1 MTQHSY
7 KDYAD
12 TRIYNPVLAYSPD
25 GTKIAH
31 VTNESG
37 QFNLWVMDSGGGGKR
52 QLTHYSDNTVR
63 AANWS
68 PDGESIVFSADH
80 DGDEQMQLYILN
92 VASGKI
98 TPLRHTPER
107 QHLLRGYS
115 PDGQWVAYA
124 ANDRQPEDMDAQLI
138 NLKTGEHRRLNSGMF
153 SVVADWSHDS
163 RYVTI
168 IELRSNT
175 DDAIW
180 LYDLQTGDLKKI
192 LESASREGGQHYS
205 IGFSP
210 DASKVYFLSDE
221 GREFTGLGVYDI
233 ASGQRS
239 WVETPESDVE
249 NAAVTKG
256 GLLVWVVNTE
266 GASTLHARDL
276 NTGQPVTMPT
286 LPLGVV
292 TGMILDDAGTKAAM
306 TFAKPTAAGNLYE
319 LDLTTG
325 VLTALGESMLAG
337 IPDEVFIIPELVHY
351 LTFDN
356 RTVPA
361 WLYRPRGEGPFPV
374 VLSIHGGP
382 EAQERPTYNYNGF
395 YQYLL
400 SRGIGVLAPN
410 IRGSTGYGKTY
421 QKMIHRD
428 WGGAELKDIEHAA
441 KYLQSL
447 DWVDAKR
454 LAVFGGSFGGFAT
467 LSAATRLPDYWAAA
481 VDIVG
486 PSNLVTFAKAV
497 PPHWK
502 RIMEMWV
509 GNPET
514 EVDFLME
521 RSPIT
526 YVHQLRAPLL
536 VIQGANDPRVVK
548 AESDQMVEKIQANGG
563 DVRYYVDEVEGHGA
577 TRKENTLRWFTM
589 MGDFLVEK
597 LGV

>member
-124 ANDRQPEDMDAQLI
+124 ANDREPQDIDPQLI
-138 NLKTGEHRRLNSGMF
+138 NLKTGEHRRLNTGMF
-153 SVVADWSHDS
+153 ALVADWSQDS

-168 IELRSNT
+168 IEIRSNT

-180 LYDLQTGDLKKI
+180 LYDLQTGNLKKI
-192 LESASREGGQHYS
+192 LESASREGGQHYAV
-205 IGFSP
+205 GFSP
-210 DASKVYFLSDE
+210 DASKIYFLSDE